1 MSYVSPIQQ
10 KQSIA
15 DLLKDKP
22 SNARPSEK
30 DVAAFS
36 KALAPPLQLA
46 ETTVIE
52 LIDGGPGHA
61 ALHIDDDGK
70 GSPFLYDPAGSYM
83 PKNGVRSSDLM
94 LGEDASLAN
103 YTKFWQDRKDTVHLH
118 KLDTTPMQEQAIM
131 KRAEQIGS
139 VPAPLC
145 ASSVSKA
152 LDGVCGIEGSVWPST
167 LGKNVDHANC
177 K

>member
-22 SNARPSEK
+22 SNAPPSEK
-30 DVAAFS
+30 DVTAFS
-36 KALAPPLQLA
+36 KALAPSLQLA

-52 LIDGGPGHA
+52 LIDGGPGH
-61 ALHIDDDGK
+61 
-70 GSPFLYDPAGSYM
+70 
-83 PKNGVRSSDLM
+83 V
-94 LGEDASLAN
+94 
-103 YTKFWQDRKDTVHLH
+103 H
-118 KLDTTPMQEQAIM
+118 KLDTTPAQEQAIV

-139 VPAPLC
+139 VSAPLC

-152 LDGVCGIEGSVWPST
+152 LDGVFGIEGSIWPST
-167 LGKNVDHANC
+167 LGENAEHANC